1 MKFKTITGNGKI
13 CPCDLSCFCE
23 VEFKMQLRH
32 DSRDSHGVITLLG
45 DSREIK
51 YICGSE
57 DKCYLEIF
65 NNTRYLIRLNKKY
78 GYIVPFTVLET
89 IEIQATNLP

>member
-13 CPCDLSCFCE
+13 YPCDFSCSGD

-32 DSRDSHGVITLLG
+32 DSKDSHGVITLLG
-45 DSREIK
+45 SYREISN
-51 YICGSE
+51 ICGSV

-65 NNTRYLIRLNKKY
+65 NNTRYLIRLNKKF
-78 GYIVPFTVLET
+78 GYIIPFTVLEM
-89 IEIQATNLP
+89 IEIQSTNLP